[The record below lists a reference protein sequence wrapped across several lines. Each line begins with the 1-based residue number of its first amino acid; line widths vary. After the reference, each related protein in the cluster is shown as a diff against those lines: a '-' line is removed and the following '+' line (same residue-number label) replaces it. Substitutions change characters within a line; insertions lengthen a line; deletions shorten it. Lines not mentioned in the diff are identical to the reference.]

1 MKRNTKALIGSLF
14 LFALVFS
21 VNAGS
26 KTNLPQREELTRKT
40 LVQAIG
46 VDKLSDDAMRV
57 TFAPAMSRDQ
67 ESLQGSTEEINN
79 VVIGDGRTFFEA
91 LKKAQTYMS
100 NTVYLGQVDLIIVG
114 EEAARDDLGKYIDF
128 VTRDQDMRMNLH
140 IVVAKGTT
148 AEEVLRCNSDD
159 GATSFETIQSLLLDA
174 GEMSYSSEIQLRQ
187 VVQATEEETLDP
199 ILPAVTIAKKE
210 EGTGGAATISIE
222 GYGVFQDTKLLRY
235 LEKDAAKA
243 YNLLTGRFQNSVAVL
258 SVEDIGKLSA
268 QLLNASVD
276 LSVQEEDGKPAFTFR
291 VDLAANITERVGLDG
306 TAKAQELRFTEDTMQ
321 QLEDNLS
328 SQLKDE
334 MQRVIAQAQADGV
347 DYLGLADHLYRSD
360 PDWWDRVKDR
370 WETLYPTLTVK
381 VEMKSQILSFYT
393 VNQGL
398 GMEE

>member
-1 MKRNTKALIGSLF
+1 M
-14 LFALVFS
+14 
-21 VNAGS
+21 
-26 KTNLPQREELTRKT
+26 
-40 LVQAIG
+40 
-46 VDKLSDDAMRV
+46 
-57 TFAPAMSRDQ
+57 
-67 ESLQGSTEEINN
+67 
-79 VVIGDGRTFFEA
+79 
-91 LKKAQTYMS
+91 
-100 NTVYLGQVDLIIVG
+100 
-114 EEAARDDLGKYIDF
+114 
-128 VTRDQDMRMNLH
+128 
-140 IVVAKGTT
+140 
-148 AEEVLRCNSDD
+148 
-159 GATSFETIQSLLLDA
+159 
-174 GEMSYSSEIQLRQ
+174 
-187 VVQATEEETLDP
+187 VQATEEETLDP

-334 MQRVIAQAQADGV
+334 MQRVIAQAQADGM